1 MKSKRFI
8 ILAIMMALF
17 IGLAAVSYAATDDA
31 SDDAV
36 GTVTKIAGLKVTVKE
51 SSGTE
56 KTVEV
61 KDLKGLKVGDY
72 VIIDD
77 SKVKKINA
85 EKKKGLDIK

>member
-8 ILAIMMALF
+8 MVAIMLALF
-17 IGLAAVSYAATDDA
+17 IGMAAVAYAADDP

-36 GTVTKIAGLKVTVKE
+36 GTVTKIADLKVTVKE
-51 SSGTE
+51 SGGQE
-56 KTVEV
+56 RTVTV

-77 SKVKKINA
+77 SKVKKINP

>member
-1 MKSKRFI
+1 MKNRRFI
-8 ILAIMMALF
+8 ILAIMLALF
-17 IGLAAVSYAATDDA
+17 VGLAAVSYAADDT

-36 GTVTKIAGLKVTVKE
+36 GTVTKVAELKVTVKE
-51 SSGTE
+51 SSGKE

-77 SKVKKINA
+77 NKVKKINP
-85 EKKKGLDIK
+85 EKKKGLDIN